1 MKRSK
6 PVARSA
12 GRPPRRGENL
22 VRRSVRMKESE
33 WVELEERAGEARTS
47 GDYLS
52 DVLKI
57 HPLVLDKLMSIS
69 KKA

>member
-1 MKRSK
+1 M
-6 PVARSA
+6 
-12 GRPPRRGENL
+12 
-22 VRRSVRMKESE
+22 RRSVRMKESE